1 MQFRSS
7 MQIYNQVGTFSRLR
21 ARIVRQDTFVR
32 NLSEEEESY
41 DNYLLLFR

>member
-1 MQFRSS
+1 MRIRSA
-7 MQIYNQVGTFSRLR
+7 MQIYNRVGTFSRLR

-41 DNYLLLFR
+41 NIFR